1 MSSSTFLSEAGF
13 EAAVEAAAASEP
25 KRSLRLGPKV
35 LGPVSGK
42 PGESWLEVL
51 FAEAGTLGPVLADG
65 QRTVRCPWEALH
77 TTGTTFDGST
87 VLFPPCHGSDIG
99 HFHCSHSHCDGRDH
113 GDAIEALPADA
124 VERAC
129 QRMDVI
135 RLVRNDEVLRPFAG
149 LRHAPTSTQGHALG
163 TTLSGV
169 GPPVTSV
176 ATEEN
181 FTDVGNAKRL
191 VSEHGYGLRFVHAR
205 NSWLV
210 WDGTRWQY
218 DERGYV
224 DLCAKS
230 TVTALLQRA
239 VTITDD
245 DAKRRVIAHAL
256 KSEAVG
262 RIGAMVQLAQSEP
275 GVPVV
280 PRELDQHH
288 HLLNLQNGTLDLT
301 TGVLFPHD
309 PRLLVTKLAPVTF
322 DPTAQAPEW
331 LKFVNAVFAN
341 DADLISYVQRV
352 VGYALGGWVTAQML
366 VFFYGLGSNGK
377 TTFLETIAGLLGDYA
392 APAAPG
398 LLLEKKHE
406 SHPTEIAD
414 LQGRRLVI
422 SMEVDVAQKLSEAL
436 VKQLTGGDTLKARF
450 MGGDFFEFE
459 PTHKLFLAANHKPII
474 HGNDLGIWR
483 RIKLIPFG
491 VSFTGAQQDLNLKA
505 KLMAELSGILNWL
518 LQGCL
523 DFQRYGFA
531 TSKAV
536 DDATS
541 AYREESD
548 RLAGFLADCCMKGP
562 ECERSS
568 VLYQAYLT
576 WCTQNGE
583 TPVQQR
589 TFGTMLRERGFEPTK
604 LHGNAGWKG
613 LRVVTEIERRT
624 LARLAGEDGEDV
636 PGHSMRG
643 LSMVRPGSSSP
654 SSPAATDSSQFQH
667 LPDITPREPNPTDS
681 RASLAIPPSR
691 SAS

>member
-1 MSSSTFLSEAGF
+1 M
-13 EAAVEAAAASEP
+13 
-25 KRSLRLGPKV
+25 
-35 LGPVSGK
+35 
-42 PGESWLEVL
+42 
-51 FAEAGTLGPVLADG
+51 
-65 QRTVRCPWEALH
+65 
-77 TTGTTFDGST
+77 
-87 VLFPPCHGSDIG
+87 
-99 HFHCSHSHCDGRDH
+99 
-113 GDAIEALPADA
+113 
-124 VERAC
+124 
-129 QRMDVI
+129 
-135 RLVRNDEVLRPFAG
+135 
-149 LRHAPTSTQGHALG
+149 
-163 TTLSGV
+163 
-169 GPPVTSV
+169 
-176 ATEEN
+176 
-181 FTDVGNAKRL
+181 
-191 VSEHGYGLRFVHAR
+191 
-205 NSWLV
+205 
-210 WDGTRWQY
+210 
-218 DERGYV
+218 
-224 DLCAKS
+224 
-230 TVTALLQRA
+230 
-239 VTITDD
+239 
-245 DAKRRVIAHAL
+245 
-256 KSEAVG
+256 
-262 RIGAMVQLAQSEP
+262 
-275 GVPVV
+275 PVV

-613 LRVVTEIERRT
+613 LRVVTEIRTSHPCAPRGGGWGGRSGSFNERALYGPTWKFLPFLPRCNRLQSIPALARHHAPRAQPDGQPGLLGDPPVPLRLVGPTTPRADRPPLARRTAASTRRRVPTCSIRLDAERRC
-624 LARLAGEDGEDV
+624 LPRSAGE
-636 PGHSMRG
+636 RG
-643 LSMVRPGSSSP
+643 GRLWRRRP
-654 SSPAATDSSQFQH
+654 PAGVG
-667 LPDITPREPNPTDS
+667 R
-681 RASLAIPPSR
+681 
-691 SAS
+691 